1 MLDHNLLE
9 AIRRHAQVLTPDTYD
24 RVVDGVGD
32 AQVVMLG
39 EATHGTREF
48 YRARA
53 LITRRLIR
61 EKGFNAVA
69 VEADWPDALRV
80 SRFVLGKDGPDGDGR
95 TALGDFRRFPR
106 WMWRN
111 PEVLAFVNWLRQHN
125 AGQRDGVGFYG
136 LDLYSLRASMEA
148 VVQYLADVDPAAEE
162 RARHRYACF
171 DHVRDDPQAYAY
183 RAKLGLARSCE
194 DDVVEQMLE
203 LQRASARYLQT
214 GSAHDGDE
222 LFYAQQNARVARNA
236 EAYYRSMFGDRHDS
250 WNLRD
255 THMMETL
262 EALRAHLESTQGAP
276 AKVVVWAHN
285 SHIGDA
291 SATELGREG
300 ELNLGQLARERLGIN
315 RVALVGFTTHTG
327 TVTAAS
333 SWGGTASAKTVVPS
347 LPDSFERLF
356 HDSGVGDF
364 LLDANA
370 LEMVFDDIERLQRA
384 IGVIYLPATER
395 LSHYFSSRIARQF
408 DMVVHL
414 DQTSALQPLDAGTAC
429 PDLDETPE
437 TYPSGV

>member
-24 RVVDGVGD
+24 RVADGVGD

-125 AGQRDGVGFYG
+125 ATQRDGVGFYG

-171 DHVRDDPQAYAY
+171 DHARDDPQAYAY
-183 RAKLGLARSCE
+183 GARMGLTRSCE

-203 LQRASARYLQT
+203 LQRASARYLQG

-262 EALRAHLESTQGAP
+262 EALRAHLESMQGAQ

-315 RVALVGFTTHTG
+315 RVVLAGFTTHTG

-347 LPDSFERLF
+347 LSDSFERLF

-370 LEMVFDDIERLQRA
+370 LETIFDDIERLQRA

-429 PDLDETPE
+429 PDLDETPD

>member
-1 MLDHNLLE
+1 MFDHNLLE
-9 AIRRHAQVLTPDTYD
+9 AIRRHAHVLTHDSYD
-24 RVVDGVGD
+24 SVVEGIGD

-53 LITRRLIR
+53 LITRRLVR

-80 SRFVLGKDGPDGDGR
+80 SRFVLGRDGPGGDGR

-125 AGQRDGVGFYG
+125 AAQRHGVGFYG

-148 VVQYLADVDPAAEE
+148 VVQYLADVDPAAEQ

-171 DHVRDDPQAYAY
+171 DHAHDDPQSYAY
-183 RAKLGLARSCE
+183 KARLGLARSCE
-194 DDVVEQMLE
+194 DDVVAQMLE
-203 LQRASARYLQT
+203 LQRASAGYLQA
-214 GSAHDGDE
+214 GSVHDGDE

-236 EAYYRSMFGDRHDS
+236 EAYYRSMFGDRHDA

-262 EALRAHLESTQGAP
+262 EALRTHLESAQGTP

-333 SWGGTASAKTVVPS
+333 SWGGTASAKTVAPS

-356 HDSGVGDF
+356 HDSGIGDF
-364 LLDANA
+364 VLDANG

-384 IGVIYLPATER
+384 IGVIYLPETER

>member
-9 AIRRHAQVLTPDTYD
+9 AIRRHAHVLTQDSYD
-24 RVVDGVGD
+24 SLLEGIGD

-80 SRFVLGKDGPDGDGR
+80 SRFVLGNDGQSEEGR
-95 TALGDFRRFPR
+95 RALGDFRRFPR

-111 PEVLAFVNWLRQHN
+111 PEVQAFVNWLRQHN
-125 AGQRDGVGFYG
+125 ASRDHGVGFYG

-148 VVQYLADVDPAAEE
+148 VVQYLADVDPAAEQ
-162 RARHRYACF
+162 RARQRYACF

-183 RAKLGLARSCE
+183 KAKLGLARSCE
-194 DDVVEQMLE
+194 DEVVAQMLE
-203 LQRASARYLQT
+203 LQRASARYLQEE
-214 GSAHDGDE
+214 SPQDGDE

-262 EALRAHLESTQGAP
+262 EALRTHLQKTKSIP

-333 SWGGTASAKTVVPS
+333 SWGGTASAKTVAPS

-356 HDSGVGDF
+356 HDSGVGNF
-364 LLDANA
+364 VLDANA

-384 IGVIYLPATER
+384 IGVVYLPASER
-395 LSHYFSSRIARQF
+395 VSHYFSSRIARQF

-414 DQTSALQPLDAGTAC
+414 DQTSALQPLDAATAC
-429 PDLDETPE
+429 PDLDEMPE